1 MSDIKSDNT
10 ENMDSNQL
18 QPNYW
23 RSFEALY
30 NDPAVI
36 EAKGHEFNEGVTD
49 DFSATGMSN
58 LSRRKFLAL
67 LGASAAIA
75 GTACTDYR
83 DKGEIVPYNIKP
95 EEITVGK
102 PNFYASTCT
111 ACANACGVLIKTR
124 EGRPI
129 KVDGNPDH
137 PVNKGKIC
145 AKGQANILNLYDP
158 ERLKTPLSGRNST
171 FNEISWKDADSD
183 IINALAAANGTQLQ
197 LLQIELLLPQPQK
210 LLKILKLNI
219 QQQKFILTLS
229 LMMIL
234 KTQLGKKHLVQE
246 SIHL

>member
-1 MSDIKSDNT
+1 MSDIKSDNAQHLENT
-10 ENMDSNQL
+10 EL

-23 RSFEALY
+23 RSFEDLY

-36 EAKGHEFNEGVTD
+36 EAKGHEFKEGVTD
-49 DFSATGMSN
+49 DFSATRMSN

-67 LGASAAIA
+67 LGASAALA

-111 ACANACGVLIKTR
+111 ACANACGILIKTR

-158 ERLKTPLSGRNST
+158 ERLKKPLKKTG
-171 FNEISWKDADSD
+171 
-183 IINALAAANGTQLQ
+183 LA
-197 LLQIELLLPQPQK
+197 
-210 LLKILKLNI
+210 
-219 QQQKFILTLS
+219 F
-229 LMMIL
+229 
-234 KTQLGKKHLVQE
+234 
-246 SIHL
+246 